1 MVYEKYFQVMQEGS
15 ERVCGTALP
24 VEIIHLILFKWG
36 GLMHPTA
43 AIIQGLILPLHNVY
57 GFNVQ
62 VIPHGS
68 ISPEQIVGS
77 IQHDQL
83 DGEAVRLI
91 YITLHKLLCE
101 KNATESSPNAGD
113 SFTMLRD
120 GSVLVCSRS
129 IEMTRLLYRDI
140 TDEGTWWAADELM
153 FEDGIHSSKMGL
165 WTMAAACRGWSIK
178 NCKVLCNT
186 HRETDVTKAEL
197 CALLRRAETDNSFKF
212 WYDMANVFPKV
223 TIAYGTGVSIGVIA
237 GVAVIGLGGWG
248 VKKLTPL
255 PYPEAVLTFIF
266 VSRSV
271 SMLGSFGWDY
281 MLKRRRLI
289 YNVLR

>member
-1 MVYEKYFQVMQEGS
+1 MSILEEYYQVLQEGS
-15 ERVCGTALP
+15 ERMCGTALP

-43 AIIQGLILPLHNVY
+43 AVIQGLILPVHNVC

-62 VIPHGS
+62 VIPYHS

-77 IQHDQL
+77 VQHNEL

-91 YITLHKLLCE
+91 YITLHNLLCE
-101 KNATESSPNAGD
+101 KNAAEPPNAGD
-113 SFTMLRD
+113 GFTMLRD

-165 WTMAAACRGWSIK
+165 WSMAAACRGWPIK
-178 NCKVLCNT
+178 GCKVLCNT
-186 HRETDVTKAEL
+186 HIETDVTKAEL
-197 CALLRRAETDNSFKF
+197 CALLRRAETDYSFKF
-212 WYDMANVFPKV
+212 WYDMATVLPKV
-223 TIAYGTGVSIGVIA
+223 TIAYGTGISIGVIA

-266 VSRSV
+266 AFRSV
-271 SMLGSFGWDY
+271 SMLGSFGWN
-281 MLKRRRLI
+281 RL
-289 YNVLR
+289 VTRPR